1 MSVCSVGC
9 VGVHLGVCALQ
20 HMVPLGAAQSQ
31 GHCATAMAYSVAL
44 SISSGL
50 LFSRLR
56 LDCR

>member
-1 MSVCSVGC
+1 MSVCTVGC
-9 VGVHLGVCALQ
+9 VGVHFGVCALQ

-31 GHCATAMAYSVAL
+31 GHCAYSVAL